1 MTGKLKQKAISGV
14 IWSAVEKFGSSAFMF
29 IANLILARL
38 LIPEDFGAVA
48 MLMVFISISETIVNA
63 GFCTALIQKKEID
76 KVDCSTVFVWN
87 ITFSSILYIILY
99 AISPYIAN
107 FYNIEILKDVLRIQS
122 IVIPVNSLS
131 LVQLALF
138 QKELEFKMIAKINL
152 SAMLLG
158 TLLGIYFAFIGYGVW
173 SLVIKQVSTSV
184 VQSILYLYCGK

>member
-38 LIPEDFGAVA
+38 LSPEDFGVVA

-87 ITFSSILYIILY
+87 ISFSSILYIILF
-99 AISPYIAN
+99 AMSPYIAD
-107 FYNIEILKDVLRIQS
+107 FYNMEILKDVLRIQS
-122 IVIPVNSLS
+122 IVIPINSLS
-131 LVQLALF
+131 LV
-138 QKELEFKMIAKINL
+138 
-152 SAMLLG
+152 
-158 TLLGIYFAFIGYGVW
+158 
-173 SLVIKQVSTSV
+173 
-184 VQSILYLYCGK
+184 